1 MANLK
6 KLCAFVEEGQTTS
19 AINRLGAFIN
29 KVKTDIAKGNISQEA
44 GNLIDMATN
53 LINTIKS

>member
-6 KLCAFVEEGQTTS
+6 KLCTFVEEGQTTS
-19 AINRLGAFIN
+19 AINQVDAFIN
-29 KVKTDIAKGNISQEA
+29 KAKTDNGNISQEA